1 MEATASKTQK
11 LGNGHY
17 KVGEFKIVASG
28 QTDSEWNGGWDILRN
43 GQLERGGHCAK
54 KSEAVKVVG
63 WWIEE
68 EAEANRV
75 PNCTV
80 KGSHCEQCGGRDESS
95 EFNQGYSSCC
105 NELITDQLGC
115 RDHHGAY

>member
-1 MEATASKTQK
+1 MEANKVKKQKVAIGHYSVGSYDVQLSSQTASKHK
-11 LGNGHY
+11 
-17 KVGEFKIVASG
+17 
-28 QTDSEWNGGWDILRN
+28 GGWDITRK
-43 GQLERGGHCAK
+43 GEYVEHVKHVSG
-54 KSEAVKVVG
+54 AVELIN
-63 WWIEE
+63 WWMDE